1 MNTQLSFDIAGSAN
15 NHTYEIELFS
25 AEKWSRNTESYLLWM
40 IPELFSV
47 ISSEIQS
54 LKIKISVETNDPWHV
69 NSLICK
75 KQNNGF
81 TINDFKLTNRE
92 REVLTLIMN
101 GYTNKEI
108 ADILFIN
115 FETVRSHRKNIL
127 QRTGCKNTA
136 ALVNHYHQH
145 C

>member
-1 MNTQLSFDIAGSAN
+1 MNTQLCFDIASSAN
-15 NHTYEIELFS
+15 SHAYEIELFA
-25 AEKWSRNTESYLLWM
+25 AEKWSKDAESSLLRM
-40 IPELFSV
+40 IPEFFSV
-47 ISSEIQS
+47 ISNEIQS
-54 LKIKISVETNDPWHV
+54 LKIKISVETNDPWHL

-81 TINDFKLTNRE
+81 TVNDFKLTNRE
-92 REVLTLIMN
+92 GEVLTLIMK

-136 ALVNHYHQH
+136 ALVSQYHQQS
-145 C
+145 